1 MHVRRRPKD
10 QNQDKKP
17 TKNRST
23 SEVDVEVLGSRFDS
37 NTDKYIQ
44 MISDRMENLARE

>member
-1 MHVRRRPKD
+1 MSGDVQK
-10 QNQDKKP
+10 
-17 TKNRST
+17 TKTKTKSPLRSS